1 MSNMVLVSVFDH
13 AVLEFA
19 PCMCVNSEAAAIRI
33 FTNEVNRYDPNNLL
47 STNKSDFSLYV
58 VGEFDLATGCVVNRD
73 PRVLIHGRDIL
84 TVSLL
89 IRLMAVLRLDN
100 LGVRG
105 LPPCYRLVAWV
116 PVSMGIPFIRACFL
130 FPGSVVLMLSCLS
143 VNLTLRHSA

>member
-58 VGEFDLATGCVVNRD
+58 VGESILRPVVWSIVILAFLSTVV
-73 PRVLIHGRDIL
+73 I
-84 TVSLL
+84 
-89 IRLMAVLRLDN
+89 
-100 LGVRG
+100 
-105 LPPCYRLVAWV
+105 
-116 PVSMGIPFIRACFL
+116 F
-130 FPGSVVLMLSCLS
+130 
-143 VNLTLRHSA
+143 